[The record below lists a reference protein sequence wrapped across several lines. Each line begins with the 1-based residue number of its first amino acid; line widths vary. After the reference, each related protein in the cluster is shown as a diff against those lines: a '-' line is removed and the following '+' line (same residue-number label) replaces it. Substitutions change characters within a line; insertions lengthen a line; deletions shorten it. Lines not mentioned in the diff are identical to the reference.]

1 MSGLVEAGYGVID
14 ALQGLR
20 SGWLDAL
27 AHGVSFLGDEPFY
40 LLLLPTLYW
49 AVHRGVALR
58 LILLFLFSAWL
69 NEMLKAVLDV
79 PRPTPGR
86 VAVLEARETGGIP
99 SGHAQGSLVVW
110 GYLLARWPVAGG
122 PARSAFLLG
131 VGLLLLLI
139 GVSRLY
145 LGAHFPHDVV
155 AGWMIGA
162 LLLFAFM
169 RHAPALEALVR
180 APGRRAR
187 APEPRV
193 QAPVRRAQ
201 APTGRARNPTRRG
214 GAAVRLARPG
224 IAITVLALLLLLL
237 SLLHAREAIAP
248 AAALLGA
255 GPGLAWERARIR
267 FSSEGAAWRRA
278 ARVLVGLAGA
288 LLIWAGLSGLLA
300 PLEESGRI
308 LRYALLGFWVAGA
321 APYLFARL
329 KLARS

>member
-1 MSGLVEAGYGVID
+1 MSALVEVGYGVIGL
-14 ALQGLR
+14 LQGLR
-20 SGWLDAL
+20 TGWLDAV
-27 AHGVSFLGDEPFY
+27 AHGISFVGDEPFY
-40 LLLLPTLYW
+40 LLLLPALYW

-79 PRPTPGR
+79 PRPAPDR
-86 VAVLEARETGGIP
+86 VVVLEARDTGGLP

-122 PARSAFLLG
+122 PARSALLLG

-162 LLLFAFM
+162 LLLFAFL
-169 RHAPALEALVR
+169 RHAPALEARVR
-180 APGRRAR
+180 APEGRAR
-187 APEPRV
+187 APE
-193 QAPVRRAQ
+193 RRAQ
-201 APTGRARNPTRRG
+201 APTRRDRNPTRRG

-278 ARVLVGLAGA
+278 GRVLVGLAGA

-300 PLEESGRI
+300 PLEEPGRI

-321 APYLFARL
+321 APYLFVRL
-329 KLARS
+329 KL